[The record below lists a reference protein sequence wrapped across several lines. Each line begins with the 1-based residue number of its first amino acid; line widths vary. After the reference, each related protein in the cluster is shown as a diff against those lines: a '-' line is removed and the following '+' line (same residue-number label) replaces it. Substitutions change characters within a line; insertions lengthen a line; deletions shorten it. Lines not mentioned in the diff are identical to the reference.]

1 MPLIERAIR
10 LTLENVPVVM
20 FAAAMVIATFFS
32 AIPGTAERYLAW
44 LLLLTV
50 GVQGLWAGATHVVFP
65 ETGARYIG
73 WQTSPFQTEIGFA
86 DLAIGVTAIL
96 SFWQGTEFK
105 AAVVAYITLFYLG
118 VGWVHIRDKI
128 ATGNQQKGNFGGLLV
143 MTIAKAAAFPMLL
156 WLS

>member
-96 SFWQGTEFK
+96 SFWQGAEFK

-143 MTIAKAAAFPMLL
+143 MTLVKAAAFPMLL